1 MPEQIKNKPDSKE
14 FNQYLNSFIKRK
26 ERQHRRKVMQE
37 IASSALLM
45 IAG

>member
-1 MPEQIKNKPDSKE
+1 MPEELKNKPDSKE
-14 FNQYLNSFIKRK
+14 FNKYLNNFIKRK
-26 ERQHRRKVMQE
+26 ESQHRRKVMQE

>member
-1 MPEQIKNKPDSKE
+1 MPEQLKNNPDSKE
-14 FNQYLNSFIKRK
+14 FNKYLNSFVKRK
-26 ERQHRRKVMQE
+26 ERQHRVKVMQE

>member
-1 MPEQIKNKPDSKE
+1 MPEKLKNNPDSKE
-14 FNQYLNSFIKRK
+14 FKKYLNSFIRRK
-26 ERQHRRKVMQE
+26 ESQHRKKVVQE